1 MRWNKEKSIN
11 VLILVGTLVILIFIL
26 FIVSKCDNRSYSKFQ
41 VEGHTYLR
49 MNGIP
54 CHDPECQK
62 CKENLKETIRQVE
75 LELFD

>member
-54 CHDPECQK
+54 CHEKKKKK